1 MVDTGYNWS
10 FILRKMAKKLH
21 KTIEDIIE
29 LLHQHKK
36 RTYVSLFSSAGV
48 GCYGFKQNGF
58 ECIATCELLNERLN
72 IQRANQKC
80 RFDSGYICGDL
91 TKEETQIRLFTE
103 IDNWKRTQQITDVDV
118 VFATPPCQGMS
129 TANCKKNDQEQVRNS
144 LVVEAIRVIRD
155 VNPKVFIFE
164 NVRSFMKTTCTDIS
178 GVDMPIRDS
187 IYKNLSDTYYIY
199 YKVINFKDY
208 GVPSSR
214 PRTIVVGTRR
224 DMKNITPLN
233 IFPVRQQEITMRQVI
248 GDLPPLGFG
257 ERSSEDPFHF
267 ARTYDAYME
276 QWIAGLAE
284 GQSAFENPDNL
295 KPYKIDKNGQ
305 RVILKGAEMGNKFRR
320 LRWDSPCSC
329 IATRND
335 QLASNDTIHPHDNRV
350 LSIRELMRLMTI
362 PDDFKWTDHD
372 EQLNVEN
379 AEQYLIENELNIRRC
394 IGEAVPTHIIYQ
406 LSKNVDTMLCFNEFV
421 EQYDESFL
429 EYYMNDIA
437 LRENFYIDTFLKEK
451 TIADAKKTGAFY
463 TPQCVVFDAIKDVDL
478 KDKDVR
484 VLEPS
489 VGLGAFIPQVV
500 RALSD
505 KDCIQIDVVEIDQE
519 TLLSLQDSLAKIEL
533 GDNVTINYICSDFLM
548 FPITCRYS
556 LVVTNPPY
564 ANSKTKYPEIT
575 NGLKLKNLFGLFLKK
590 LYNVADDI
598 VCVIPKNFI
607 MADEFAPIRK
617 LYQSYGIVSICDF
630 GVKFFEKV
638 FVEILSLHFAKK
650 YTKELTVTDYVN
662 DEIYIHPQKYI
673 FHDRVWL
680 IYRNTFF
687 DSYIKDM
694 QLDVFSSFRD
704 RQINNSMLKP
714 EGKIRVLRSKNLQ
727 DDGSIVDI
735 KGYDRYIDDLT
746 GLQVGKYL
754 NQHPII
760 MVNFTYNTRATI
772 LPDGM
777 VPNGSI
783 AILTPKILFPYNQLG
798 FFASPEFR
806 KYYEIVKSKSR
817 FTLNIDDCALYYIGI
832 KTSDYV

>member
-1 MVDTGYNWS
+1 
-10 FILRKMAKKLH
+10 MAKKQH
-21 KTIEDIIE
+21 RSIEDIQE
-29 LLHQHKK
+29 QLHQHKM

-48 GCYGFKQNGF
+48 GCYGFKQNEF
-58 ECIATCELLNERLN
+58 ECIATCELLDERLRV
-72 IQRANQKC
+72 QRANEKC
-80 RFDSGYICGDL
+80 RYDSGYICGDL
-91 TKEETQIRLFTE
+91 TKAETQARIFTE
-103 IDNWKRTQQITDVDV
+103 IDYWRNNHHITDVDV

-129 TANCKKNDQEQVRNS
+129 TANCKKNDKDQVRNS
-144 LVVEAIRVIRD
+144 LVVEAIKVIRD
-155 VNPKVFIFE
+155 VNPRVFIFE

-178 GVDMPIRDS
+178 GIDMPIKDS
-187 IYKNLSDTYYIY
+187 IYKNLSGSYYIY
-199 YKVINFKDY
+199 HKVLNFKDY

-224 DMKNITPLN
+224 DMRNITPLN
-233 IFPVRQQEITMRQVI
+233 IFPVRKHEITLRQVI
-248 GDLPPLGFG
+248 GDLPALGFG
-257 ERSSEDPFHF
+257 ERSVEDPLHF

-276 QWIAGLAE
+276 EWIADLAE
-284 GQSAFENPDNL
+284 GQSAFENSDDR
-295 KPYKIDKNGQ
+295 KPYKIDKNGH
-305 RVILKGAEMGNKFRR
+305 RLILKGAEMGNKFRR

-362 PDDFKWTDHD
+362 PYDFKWTDHD
-372 EQLNVEN
+372 DLLTVET

-394 IGEAVPTHIIYQ
+394 IGEAVPTYIIFQ
-406 LSKNVDTMLCFNEFV
+406 LAKNVDTMLCFNEFV
-421 EQYDESFL
+421 EHYDESFL
-429 EYYMNDIA
+429 EYYMSDTI
-437 LRENFYIDTFLKEK
+437 LRENYYIDTFLKEK
-451 TIADAKKTGAFY
+451 TIADAKKTGSFY
-463 TPQCVVFDAIKDVDL
+463 TPQCVVFDAIKDISL
-478 KDKDVR
+478 KDKEVR

-489 VGLGAFIPQVV
+489 VGLGAFLPQVV

-505 KDCIQIDVVEIDQE
+505 KDSVQIDVVEIDPE
-519 TLLSLQDSLAKIEL
+519 TLLSLQESLAKIEL
-533 GDNVTINYICSDFLM
+533 GVNVRINFICSDFLL
-548 FPITCRYS
+548 FPITSRYN

-564 ANSKTKYPEIT
+564 ANSKTKYPDIS

-598 VCVIPKNFI
+598 VCVIPKNFL

-617 LYQSYGIVSICDF
+617 MYQSYGIVSICDF

-638 FVEILSLHFAKK
+638 FVEILSIHFSKK
-650 YTKELTVTDYVN
+650 YSGELTVTDYVN
-662 DEIYIHPQKYI
+662 GDSYSHPQKYI
-673 FHDRVWL
+673 YHDRLWL
-680 IYRNTFF
+680 IYRNAFF

-704 RQINNSMLKP
+704 RQISNSMLKS
-714 EGKIRVLRSKNLQ
+714 EGKIRVLRSKNIQ
-727 DDGSIVDI
+727 DDGSII
-735 KGYDRYIDDLT
+735 NIEGYDRYIDDLT
-746 GLQVGKYL
+746 GLQVGKYM

-798 FFASPEFR
+798 FYSSPEFR
-806 KYYEIVKSKSR
+806 AYYEIVKSKSR

-832 KTSDYV
+832 KN